1 VDGTNKY
8 AHVFAHLFP
17 CTCPNVC
24 VYVMQLLG
32 GGVLACARMQT
43 CRCKLVFVCVCK
55 CMCACMRAVCMCK
68 CMCVCELVCVCVCA
82 QAHVRWY
89 ISQPCSTPRPA
100 KADHIFVR
108 VRTALMVSPELML
121 KQTTFLC
128 GCALRSWSR
137 LISCLSR
144 PYFCTSAHCAHGL
157 TCAHAQVDHIFLR
170 VRTLP
175 MTSPALMHTPP
186 WQSSTRQTSPVTY
199 TLYTSR
205 EGYTNKTCERSFT
218 PTTMCLL

>member
-1 VDGTNKY
+1 MAQTNTPTCLLICFH
-8 AHVFAHLFP
+8 ALVQTCV
-17 CTCPNVC
+17 CTLCSYWVGACLRVHGCKHAGASSCSCACVNVC
-24 VYVMQLLG
+24 VPVC
-32 GGVLACARMQT
+32 VLCACVNV
-43 CRCKLVFVCVCK
+43 CVFVNW
-55 CMCACMRAVCMCK
+55 
-68 CMCVCELVCVCVCA
+68 CVCVCA

-186 WQSSTRQTSPVTY
+186 WQSSTRQTSPVPY